1 MAEILVDPMLPRKAS
16 RGVLLVTVL
25 ETDTG
30 GKGENPKALEITV
43 VKELCKLTP

>member
-1 MAEILVDPMLPRKAS
+1 MLPRKAP
-16 RGVLLVTVL
+16 RGKVILAVP

-30 GKGENPKALEITV
+30 GWGENPKALEITL